1 LLLHSPPQTCDIRP
15 GSDGIN
21 PGRALLMPQAGSK
34 MLKDPTVTSV
44 EQAAFQE
51 VAKVLEP
58 FRRHETPITRDTDIT
73 ADLDLDSLAV
83 MNLLMQ
89 VEEKFDISIPLN
101 LIPEIRTVGDL
112 VQVIEQLTARTEGA

>member
-1 LLLHSPPQTCDIRP
+1 
-15 GSDGIN
+15 
-21 PGRALLMPQAGSK
+21 
-34 MLKDPTVTSV
+34 MLKGSSVTRV
-44 EQAAFQE
+44 EQAAFRE

-58 FRRHETPITRDTDIT
+58 FRRHEAPITRETDIT

-112 VQVIEQLTARTEGA
+112 VQVIDQLTEGA

>member
-1 LLLHSPPQTCDIRP
+1 
-15 GSDGIN
+15 
-21 PGRALLMPQAGSK
+21 
-34 MLKDPTVTSV
+34 MLKGSTVTSV
-44 EQAAFQE
+44 GEAAFEE

-58 FRRHETPITRDTDIT
+58 FRRQDAPITKDTDIT

-112 VQVIEQLTARTEGA
+112 VQVIEQLTEGA

>member
-1 LLLHSPPQTCDIRP
+1 
-15 GSDGIN
+15 
-21 PGRALLMPQAGSK
+21 
-34 MLKDPTVTSV
+34 MLKGSTVTSV
-44 EQAAFQE
+44 GEAAFEE

-58 FRRHETPITRDTDIT
+58 FRRQDAPITKDTDIT

-112 VQVIEQLTARTEGA
+112 VQIIEQLTEGA

>member
-1 LLLHSPPQTCDIRP
+1 
-15 GSDGIN
+15 
-21 PGRALLMPQAGSK
+21 
-34 MLKDPTVTSV
+34 MLKGSTVTSV

-51 VAKVLEP
+51 VARVLEP

>member
-1 LLLHSPPQTCDIRP
+1 
-15 GSDGIN
+15 
-21 PGRALLMPQAGSK
+21 
-34 MLKDPTVTSV
+34 MLKGSTVTSV

-112 VQVIEQLTARTEGA
+112 VQVIEQLTARSGGA

>member
-1 LLLHSPPQTCDIRP
+1 
-15 GSDGIN
+15 
-21 PGRALLMPQAGSK
+21 M
-34 MLKDPTVTSV
+34 TSV
-44 EQAAFQE
+44 GEAAFEE

-58 FRRHETPITRDTDIT
+58 FRRQDAPITKDTDIT

-112 VQVIEQLTARTEGA
+112 VQVIEQLTEGA

>member
-1 LLLHSPPQTCDIRP
+1 LLLHSLPQTCDIRR
-15 GSDGIN
+15 GSDGII
-21 PGRALLMPQAGSK
+21 PGRASLMPQAGAK
-34 MLKDPTVTSV
+34 MLKGPTVTSV

-58 FRRHETPITRDTDIT
+58 VRRHETPITRDTDIT

-112 VQVIEQLTARTEGA
+112 VQVIEQLTASN

>member
-1 LLLHSPPQTCDIRP
+1 
-15 GSDGIN
+15 
-21 PGRALLMPQAGSK
+21 M
-34 MLKDPTVTSV
+34 TSV
-44 EQAAFQE
+44 RQAAFEE

-58 FRRHETPITRDTDIT
+58 FRRQNAPISKDTDIT

-112 VQVIEQLTARTEGA
+112 VQVIEQLTEGA

>member
-1 LLLHSPPQTCDIRP
+1 
-15 GSDGIN
+15 
-21 PGRALLMPQAGSK
+21 MSK
-34 MLKDPTVTSV
+34 DFPVTSV
-44 EQAAFQE
+44 RHAAFEE
-51 VAKVLEP
+51 VARLLQP

-89 VEEKFDISIPLN
+89 IEEKFDISIPLN

-112 VQVIEQLTARTEGA
+112 VQVIEQLTEGA

>member
-1 LLLHSPPQTCDIRP
+1 MVGCIIVCGEDSSKL
-15 GSDGIN
+15 
-21 PGRALLMPQAGSK
+21 GR
-34 MLKDPTVTSV
+34 LKDLNVNSV
-44 EQAAFQE
+44 RQAAFGE

-58 FRRHETPITRDTDIT
+58 FRRENRLITKDTDIT

-89 VEEKFDISIPLN
+89 IEDKFDISIPLN

-112 VQVIEQLTARTEGA
+112 TQVIEQLTEGA